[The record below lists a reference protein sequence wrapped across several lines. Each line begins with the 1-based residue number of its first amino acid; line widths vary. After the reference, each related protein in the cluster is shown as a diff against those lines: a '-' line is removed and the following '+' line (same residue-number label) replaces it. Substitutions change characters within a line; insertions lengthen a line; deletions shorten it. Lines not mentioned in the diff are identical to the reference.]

1 MRLFC
6 KKDGKSKPQVAKKSF
21 KNAVFK
27 VKKRRKNKNK
37 KSTSTNMGGLYFFVY
52 IMIGR
57 IMGKSHASPMKRRTK
72 SAQ

>member
-1 MRLFC
+1 MRYFG
-6 KKDGKSKPQVAKKSF
+6 KKDGKSKPQVAQRSF

-27 VKKRRKNKNK
+27 VEKRRKNKNK

-52 IMIGR
+52 IMIGS